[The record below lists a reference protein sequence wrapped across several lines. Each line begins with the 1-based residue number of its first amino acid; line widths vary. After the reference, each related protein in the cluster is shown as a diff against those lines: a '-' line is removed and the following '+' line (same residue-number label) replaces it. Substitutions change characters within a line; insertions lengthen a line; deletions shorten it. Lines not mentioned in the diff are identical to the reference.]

1 MQHPL
6 KVLMLEDSLTDL
18 EIIQRELRKTK
29 QPFIFHHA
37 IDKKE
42 FLKALDGFPMDII
55 LSDNSLPQFSA
66 KEALEIIH
74 KRKLEVP
81 FVIVTGT
88 MSEDFAASIIKLG
101 ADDYILKDRLARL
114 PAAIDAALQKRKVE
128 REKAEALQSLVKS
141 EEQYRNLV
149 ERISDGFVSLDRDLT
164 LTYVNKVAA
173 DILQQAHINLL
184 GMRFYDLFPEAVGGP
199 IFNAFKKAIDTN
211 RNVYVE
217 EYSAA
222 LGKWIMGSIYPNESG
237 VSVYFKDITEQK
249 KLEAELQEQKRIEQ
263 LHLTAAALEAQEKER
278 NSIGQELH
286 DNVNQILVG
295 TSMLL
300 SLIRENPENIPRLL
314 PKCMDYIKDAINENR
329 KIAHELVTPDID
341 KNGLLEQIRRLS
353 ETILETNNL
362 KVIIKEEEYNETLLS
377 KKLELSAYRIIQ
389 EQCTNILKHAKASN
403 VTIELS
409 TAGGKAFRMNVSDDG
424 QGVAEGKKISG
435 IGLGNIESR
444 LSVLSGSMVVKT
456 APGKGFTL
464 AIEIPLQ

>member
-1 MQHPL
+1 MQDPL

-18 EIIQRELRKTK
+18 EIIQRELVKTK
-29 QPFIFHHA
+29 QPYQFHHA

-42 FLKALDGFPMDII
+42 FLKALDTFPMDII

-66 KEALEIIH
+66 KEALEIVH
-74 KRKLEVP
+74 KRKLDVP

-114 PAAIDAALQKRKVE
+114 PAAIDAALQKRKIE
-128 REKAEALQSLVKS
+128 REKADALNSLVKS

-173 DILQQAHINLL
+173 DILQKNNMNLL
-184 GMRFYDLFPEAVGGP
+184 GTHLYDAFPDAVRGPLFK
-199 IFNAFKKAIDTN
+199 AFKRAIDTN

-217 EYSAA
+217 EYSTA
-222 LGKWIMGSIYPNESG
+222 LQKWIMGSIYPNDSG
-237 VSVYFKDITEQK
+237 VSVYFRDITELK

-300 SLIRENPENIPRLL
+300 SLINENPENIPRLL
-314 PKCMDYIKDAINENR
+314 PLCMDYIKDAINENR
-329 KIAHELVTPDID
+329 KIAHKLVTPDID
-341 KNGLLEQIRRLS
+341 KSGLLEQVRRLS
-353 ETILETNNL
+353 ETILEINNL
-362 KVIIKEEEYNETLLS
+362 KTVIKEDDYNETLLS
-377 KKLELSAYRIIQ
+377 RKQVISAYRIVQ

-403 VTIELS
+403 VIIELS
-409 TAGGKAFRMNVSDDG
+409 TAGGKLFQMSITDDG
-424 QGVAEGKKISG
+424 QGVADNKKISG

-444 LSVLSGSMVVKT
+444 LSVLSGNMSIKT
-456 APGKGFTL
+456 GPQQGFTL
-464 AIEIPLQ
+464 FVEMPLK

>member
-1 MQHPL
+1 MENPL

-18 EIIQRELRKTK
+18 EIIQRELLKTK
-29 QPFIFHHA
+29 RSFLFHHA
-37 IDKKE
+37 IDKKA
-42 FLKALDGFPMDII
+42 FLTALDSYPMDII

-66 KEALEIIH
+66 KEALEIVH
-74 KRKLEVP
+74 KRKITVP

-114 PAAIDAALQKRKVE
+114 PAAIDAAIQKRIA
-128 REKAEALQSLVKS
+128 EKEKGEALISLVKS
-141 EEQYRNLV
+141 EEKYRNLV
-149 ERISDGFVSLDRDLT
+149 ERISDGFVSLERDLT

-173 DILQQAHINLL
+173 EILNQVHQNLL
-184 GMRFYDLFPEAVGGP
+184 GRRFYDVFPDAVGGP
-199 IFNAFKKAIDTN
+199 IFKAFKKAIETN

-217 EYSAA
+217 EYSKV
-222 LGKWIMGSIYPNESG
+222 LNKWIMGSIYPSESG
-237 VSVYFKDITEQK
+237 VSVYFRDITEQK
-249 KLEAELQEQKRIEQ
+249 RLETELQEQKRIEQ

-278 NSIGQELH
+278 NAIGQELH

-300 SLIRENPENIPRLL
+300 SLIQENPENATKFL
-314 PKCMDYIKDAINENR
+314 PLCMDNIKEAIGENR

-341 KNGLLEQIRRLS
+341 KNGLLQQIRRLS
-353 ETILETNNL
+353 ETILENNNL
-362 KVIIKEEEYNETLLS
+362 TTLIKEEDYNETLLAR
-377 KKLELSAYRIIQ
+377 KHVLAAYRIVQ

-409 TAGGKAFRMNVSDDG
+409 TAGRKKFVMHIADDG
-424 QGVAEGKKISG
+424 QGLAEGEKASG

-444 LSVLSGSMVVKT
+444 LSVLRGRMTIQTGPK
-456 APGKGFTL
+456 KGFML
-464 AIEIPLQ
+464 SVEMPL